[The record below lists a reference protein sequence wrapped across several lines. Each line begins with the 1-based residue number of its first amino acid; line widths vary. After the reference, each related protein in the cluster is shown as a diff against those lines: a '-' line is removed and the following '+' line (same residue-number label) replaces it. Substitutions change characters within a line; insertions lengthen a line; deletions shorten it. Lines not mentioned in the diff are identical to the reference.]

1 MTPNLDRLFEQAK
14 HIDRYDGTDGKEI
27 AAADLAV
34 DHLRDLFDVHG
45 ETLVKALGKIRTI
58 AKHQDTNVLDPF
70 KWLIQISEEAEHML
84 AAM

>member
-1 MTPNLDRLFEQAK
+1 MTPNLAKLFEQAK
-14 HIDRYDGTDGKEI
+14 TNGHAGWKAHNKLGWIWDR
-27 AAADLAV
+27 
-34 DHLRDLFDVHG
+34 HG

-84 AAM
+84 AAMERDAKEGV